1 MAQGLYFIF
10 LVPRGRWNVWR
21 AVRECVRARA
31 GGRVSK
37 TPPEETPVNGAHEV
51 KQ

>member
-1 MAQGLYFIF
+1 MES
-10 LVPRGRWNVWR
+10 R
-21 AVRECVRARA
+21 ACVRARA

-37 TPPEETPVNGAHEV
+37 TPREETTLNGAHEV